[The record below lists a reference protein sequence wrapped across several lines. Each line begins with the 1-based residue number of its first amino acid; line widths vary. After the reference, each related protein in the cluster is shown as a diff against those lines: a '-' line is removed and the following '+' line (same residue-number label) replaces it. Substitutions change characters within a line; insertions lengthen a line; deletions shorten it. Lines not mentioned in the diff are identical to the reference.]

1 MIQLQ
6 AADAAAMDSLG
17 ANLGRALNEGAVV
30 YLRGQLGAG
39 KTTLVRGVLHGLGFA
54 GQVRSPTYT
63 LVEGY
68 EIGEHR
74 LYHLDLYRIRGAE
87 ELEYLGARDLDDPAL
102 WVFAEWPEH
111 GERRLPAPDLVLDF
125 ELRDLGRLIRA
136 ESHTNRGHRLIQAWQ
151 ETTHKSEDI
160 TGVPKPAG
168 L

>member
-74 LYHLDLYRIRGAE
+74 LYITWTSIASVARRSSNTWGRGIWTIRRCG
-87 ELEYLGARDLDDPAL
+87 YLRN
-102 WVFAEWPEH
+102 
-111 GERRLPAPDLVLDF
+111 
-125 ELRDLGRLIRA
+125 GRNT
-136 ESHTNRGHRLIQAWQ
+136 ESDACRHPIWCWILSCGTWG
-151 ETTHKSEDI
+151 
-160 TGVPKPAG
+160 G
-168 L
+168 